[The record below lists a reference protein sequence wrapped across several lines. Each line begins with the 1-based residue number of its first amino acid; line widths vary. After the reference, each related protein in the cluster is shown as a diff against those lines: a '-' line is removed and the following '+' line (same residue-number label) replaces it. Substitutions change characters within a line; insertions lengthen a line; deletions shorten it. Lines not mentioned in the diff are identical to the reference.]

1 MISKIIPEEK
11 IIACLKAINKA
22 SKILIISHKGPDGD
36 SIGSSLAL
44 YNFLVSQGKDTW
56 IMIPDEAPG
65 RLMFLPGSDNI
76 IVFENDEQ
84 QAADLLKSCDL
95 LFCLDFNKPKRA
107 GKAGTYIINSKAR
120 KVMVDHHPD
129 PDNFADIIISHPEI
143 CATSELVFR
152 IICRMG
158 YFPEMNKET
167 AECICAGILSD
178 TGGLAYN
185 SNNPEVYTIFTEI
198 LKKGV
203 DKDEIY
209 RKVINS
215 SSENRLRLTGHFLLN
230 CMKIYP
236 EKHSAISCLKKK
248 DLDKFGHQTGDTD
261 GLVNLPLRI
270 EGVYFSVLVREEEQG
285 TIKLSFRSQGDF
297 AVNKIASDLFGGG
310 GHKNAAGGES
320 TDSMEE
326 VVQKLEQALDKYIS
340 D

>member
-95 LFCLDFNKPKRA
+95 LFCLDFNEPKRA

-167 AECICAGILSD
+167 AECICAGMLSD

-185 SNNPEVYTIFTEI
+185 SNNPELYTIFTEL

-203 DKDEIY
+203 DKDDIY
-209 RKVINS
+209 RRVITT
-215 SSENRLRLTGHFLLN
+215 SSENRLRLMGHFLLN
-230 CMKIYP
+230 CMKVYP
-236 EKHSAISCLKKK
+236 EAGWAVSCMSAKDLKK
-248 DLDKFGHQTGDTD
+248 FGYRTGDTD
-261 GLVNLPLRI
+261 GLVNLPLQI
-270 EGVYFSVLVREEEQG
+270 PEINCSVFVREDNG
-285 TIKLSFRSQGDF
+285 CVKLSFRSKGDF
-297 AVNKIASDLFGGG
+297 AVNGIASKLFSGG
-310 GHKNAAGGES
+310 GHKNAAGAES

-326 VVQKLEQALDKYIS
+326 IVRKLEQYMDKHIS